1 MKNKIQSFLTSR
13 ESTTLGR
20 QRVVFFLVTAFFSF
34 FISVGFMIMNQPRTR
49 IVVIVD
55 VVSLVLTLVLVAL
68 YFGKRLSI
76 RSVSN
81 ILYILLQVEI
91 SSQMISLCTQSTGA
105 ISALLIQ
112 ESFLSL
118 LLIMISIV
126 ANLKYCPA
134 VISGISIVTYFVCL
148 FLSREPALLTFL
160 PVYLV
165 VLVGVIIYDTLAMRG
180 AQLLEAE
187 NLHLKEELTDFM
199 RITGLTVEDFREII
213 QLSEGSANKT
223 EKTRILLNSMDAR
236 VRENIVGGVLA
247 VKAQNDSSRELLLT
261 VFPELTP
268 SQISIAQLILQDK
281 KLTEICRILGKT
293 ENNVSAQRSK
303 IRSVLGIESEVSLKE
318 ALQERLDAYLLSQER

>member
-1 MKNKIQSFLTSR
+1 M
-13 ESTTLGR
+13 
-20 QRVVFFLVTAFFSF
+20 VFFLVTAFFSF
-34 FISVGFMIMNQPRTR
+34 FISVGFMIYQPRTR

-68 YFGKRLSI
+68 YFGNRISI
-76 RSVSN
+76 RAVSN
-81 ILYILLQVEI
+81 ILYILLQAEI

-112 ESFLSL
+112 DSFLSL

-148 FLSREPALLTFL
+148 FLSREPALPTFL
-160 PVYLV
+160 PIYLV

-180 AQLLEAE
+180 AQFLEAE
-187 NLHLKEELTDFM
+187 NLNLKEELTDFM
-199 RITGLTVEDFREII
+199 RITGLTVEDIREIM

-247 VKAQNDSSRELLLT
+247 VKAQNDSSREQLLT

-303 IRSVLGIESEVSLKE
+303 IRSVLGLAPETQLKD
-318 ALQERLDAYLLSQER
+318 ALEERLNSYRHSKNFAEN

>member
-1 MKNKIQSFLTSR
+1 M
-13 ESTTLGR
+13 
-20 QRVVFFLVTAFFSF
+20 VFFLVTAFFSF

>member
-1 MKNKIQSFLTSR
+1 M
-13 ESTTLGR
+13 
-20 QRVVFFLVTAFFSF
+20 VFFLVTAFFSF
-34 FISVGFMIMNQPRTR
+34 FISVGFMIYQPRTR

-68 YFGKRLSI
+68 YFGKRLSV

-105 ISALLIQ
+105 IPALLIQ

-126 ANLKYCPA
+126 ADLKYCPA

-187 NLHLKEELTDFM
+187 NLNLKEELTDFM
-199 RITGLTVEDFREII
+199 RITGFTVEDIREIM
-213 QLSEGSANKT
+213 QLSKGSANKT

-247 VKAQNDSSRELLLT
+247 VKAQNDSSREQLLT

-281 KLTEICRILGKT
+281 KLTEISRILGKT

-303 IRSVLGIESEVSLKE
+303 IRSVLGLAPETLLKD
-318 ALQERLDAYLLSQER
+318 ALEERLNSYRQSKNFAEN

>member
-1 MKNKIQSFLTSR
+1 M
-13 ESTTLGR
+13 
-20 QRVVFFLVTAFFSF
+20 VFFLVTAFFSF

-160 PVYLV
+160 PIYLV

-199 RITGLTVEDFREII
+199 RITGLTVEDIREIM

-247 VKAQNDSSRELLLT
+247 VKAQNDSSREQLLT

-281 KLTEICRILGKT
+281 KLSEICRILGKT

-303 IRSVLGIESEVSLKE
+303 IRSTLGIESEVSLKE